1 MAAELKDPIEIYRDD
16 YIKVLVMDE
25 QGAGGAHHVYRCY
38 PIHADPEME
47 EPLDQFQEGPI
58 QEVGVNGYTNEAL
71 LAIVEHRLECF
82 NAGPFSCRENA
93 IAKTHIETGHLWLDK
108 RTRDRKNRGVEGKN
122 QA

>member
-25 QGAGGAHHVYRCY
+25 QGAGGAHHVYSCY
-38 PIHADPEME
+38 RIEDDPATADR
-47 EPLDQFQEGPI
+47 LTSFQEGPI
-58 QEVGVNGYTNEAL
+58 QEVGVNGFTNEAL
-71 LAIVEHRLECF
+71 LAIVEHRLDCF

-93 IAKTHIETGHLWLDK
+93 VAKTHIETGHLWLNK

-122 QA
+122 EA

>member
-1 MAAELKDPIEIYRDD
+1 MAAELKEPIEIYRDD

-38 PIHADPEME
+38 PEYADPEME

-71 LAIVEHRLECF
+71 LAIVEHRLDCF

-93 IAKTHIETGHLWLDK
+93 IAKTHIETGHLWLNK
-108 RTRDRKNRGVEGKN
+108 RTRDRKKRGVEGKN
-122 QA
+122 EA